1 MLKKL
6 FLFIALILL
15 TGSVFGQQQRK
26 ERYTGEMRNG
36 LMEPGEVTY
45 YYYEDGNERVID
57 GIYRYRLRWR
67 NENRQ
72 RVNQTIS
79 GSMEKNAKSGSW
91 SYSITVQD
99 YFEDEEGFFYSY
111 DIQLGAGYKEGIP
124 HGKWSLNKNVKRRK
138 KSDERMKGW
147 KEYQDQNTYE
157 IRLVFDQG
165 KLIDTVYFSDE
176 ANNMTIKGG
185 LDSNGYYHGKWER
198 QKGNT
203 LIEEKYHHGIITQ
216 RVKKNANSGKLK
228 DKKSLMKNKD
238 MWIKYTSG
246 NVDKSKLTFKPE
258 TVKVLDDKE
267 HIIPEMINEH
277 IFDYKFF
284 LYSYI
289 PGDKLIKDYPGEN
302 PASLF
307 SGLKKIDF
315 QYQVNEAQGK
325 LLSNISSQTNKILR
339 NNRKAQEYARKQG
352 LKKEAKS
359 ELQRLNRISEI
370 SAKYDCL
377 SGIIKSYLDVDKG
390 RNAAYESCN
399 MRHSVNVKLPTDL
412 SKKELLKHIY
422 NNVREKYLKS
432 EKLLE
437 KIKSY

>member
-15 TGSVFGQQQRK
+15 TGNVFGQQQRK
-26 ERYTGEMRNG
+26 ERYSGEMRNG

-45 YYYEDGNERVID
+45 YYYEDGNKRIID

-79 GSMEKNAKSGSW
+79 GSMAENAKSGSW

-111 DIQLGAGYKEGIP
+111 DIQLGAAYKEGIP

-147 KEYQDQNTYE
+147 KEYQDENTYE

-176 ANNMTIKGG
+176 ANNITIKGG

-198 QKGNT
+198 QEGNT
-203 LIEEKYHHGIITQ
+203 LIQEEYHHGIITQ
-216 RVKKNANSGKLK
+216 RVKKDAKSGKLK
-228 DKKSLMKNKD
+228 EKKSLMKNKD

-325 LLSNISSQTNKILR
+325 LLSNISSQTNETLR

-352 LKKEAKS
+352 LKKKAKS

-412 SKKELLKHIY
+412 SKEELLKHIY
-422 NNVREKYLKS
+422 DNVREKYLKS